1 MCGAASVMGIGG
13 FLQVHEARAMGGEA
27 RCVGPGVWDQE
38 YGSRYGDV
46 AGLCSAVYI
55 LLLPAWY

>member
-1 MCGAASVMGIGG
+1 
-13 FLQVHEARAMGGEA
+13 MGGEA